1 MEGKVSQRE
10 IERETKLL
18 LLYIV
23 KKYKSWPGSHTLKPT
38 SQTMLC
44 KIKIH
49 LSVSPA
55 IGQSFTIAMSAYMH
69 SICILVSF
77 GHLKLIDCSHFSC
90 LFNQLINVIPATPTI
105 TAGATAEAAAATI
118 MRWGKRK
125 HQHLQ
130 DLCET
135 QAKLILILMKSYEK
149 LLLISH
155 TYTHK
160 HHHHHHIGCN

>member
-1 MEGKVSQRE
+1 
-10 IERETKLL
+10 
-18 LLYIV
+18 
-23 KKYKSWPGSHTLKPT
+23 
-38 SQTMLC
+38 MLC

-49 LSVSPA
+49 LPVSPA

-90 LFNQLINVIPATPTI
+90 LFNQLINVIPATATI

-118 MRWGKRK
+118 MRRGKRK

-155 TYTHK
+155 THTHTQTPPPPYWM
-160 HHHHHHIGCN
+160 